1 MRSLPMY
8 NEGIFPHGFHW
19 FAAVGFFAGA
29 ALWGLSIQR
38 GTKDEP
44 FSPAEARLLA
54 TLSDRLTEVAT
65 LSTAVGRVA
74 LSSATQALDRV
85 GQPAVAVDHLGDV
98 VETNSGSERL
108 FDSDFY
114 IDRCGRLCAL
124 DARAGAAL
132 QRLFDRLRTAPDTE
146 PVTTVPI
153 VVRRKDKEPVV
164 IRVLPI
170 PGAARIPF
178 GGARALLTF
187 SPIELRNAPDT
198 SLISDVF
205 GLTRAEAE
213 VAAMVVQ
220 GKSLAVIADERGIAR
235 VTVRNQ
241 MRTILAKTGTH
252 RQSELVALLAK
263 L

>member
-1 MRSLPMY
+1 M
-8 NEGIFPHGFHW
+8 
-19 FAAVGFFAGA
+19 
-29 ALWGLSIQR
+29 
-38 GTKDEP
+38 
-44 FSPAEARLLA
+44 
-54 TLSDRLTEVAT
+54 
-65 LSTAVGRVA
+65 
-74 LSSATQALDRV
+74 
-85 GQPAVAVDHLGDV
+85 
-98 VETNSGSERL
+98 
-108 FDSDFY
+108 
-114 IDRCGRLCAL
+114 
-124 DARAGAAL
+124 
-132 QRLFDRLRTAPDTE
+132 
-146 PVTTVPI
+146 PI